1 MKCFRLTVL
10 FLSLAACLCLWCN
23 AADETF
29 SAPDGSYQLAFTENA
44 DGTLTLSSCSK
55 GNGEA
60 TNVSIPAEV
69 NGKAVAVIGKEAFYQ
84 CTYTG
89 TLTIPEGIRVIEAY
103 AFRSAKFTGTLT
115 LPDNLT
121 TLNSNA
127 FASCTGLSG
136 DLKIPGTVKNIASS
150 AFSSCSKLAS
160 ITLGEGVETIGEY
173 AFSGCTAASGA
184 LCLPST
190 LQKIGANAFYGCKAL
205 TEMTLP
211 SGLAEIGD
219 KAFYQCTGLSGDL
232 VIPGGVVSVGKQAF
246 YQCTG
251 LTGAITLNDG
261 VEHIGDQAFYNCYNA
276 AGALTLPSTLKSVG
290 ANAFYYCQKLT
301 GDLTLGKNLTTIGA
315 SAFSYCNNLSGHL
328 VIPDSVTSLGQGAFT
343 SCSGLTGV
351 TLPKGL
357 TSISASLFHNCS
369 GLTGELILPE
379 NLTSIGS
386 YAFFSCSGLT
396 GQLCIPH
403 SVTEIGSYAFYGCT
417 GFSGTLILPQ
427 DLQVLGEQ
435 SLCSL
440 TGMRGNVQWP
450 EGLTYLGNQ
459 ALPVCKE
466 IVFSPDFPDSVT
478 YIGSKNFYQSESL
491 SGQLHLP
498 ASLTEIG
505 DYAFGYCEGLH
516 GSLVIPDGLTTIGKQ
531 AFMFCTGLSGD
542 LILPPG
548 VTSVKV
554 SAFGGC
560 DGFSGTLKLP
570 YGITIGNG
578 AFSRVF
584 DTVWIPASLS
594 YQSVMYAFDAGKN
607 FTAMYYYGGTKDYLE
622 NTLGYTSYRN
632 YEYILYESYPALDL
646 TISNGEPVNCLVGED
661 FTLTAQYYNSQELAD
676 ITFVWSSSDTSLFR
690 LSEPENNAAANGF
703 SAKPSVTVTP
713 LAAGTGTITVT
724 GPAGLS
730 DTITVTVS
738 DRKILSFRPAE
749 KQSAT
754 EPNPIPLNK
763 SISLTFRYETAGN
776 AADEWQEIQWKVLSG
791 GDGLS
796 EVTLGTAQAVIVDT
810 HTADVTASVTGT
822 VEGTPVTVTLTGPG
836 GCTAAV
842 QVVVTGDKILFLNED
857 KTVPA
862 DDEKAM
868 YSVSTGDQFQIFLQ
882 YETQAEAQV
891 VETLFG
897 SMKWIQSTE
906 DFMIHPDDLAANAG
920 DAVHRNSTVAD
931 PVKVEYNLV
940 KDGVYQIE
948 ATIAAALEGACG
960 LKVQIGDYVTDTC
973 AVLSAF
979 DSERYL
985 AYLLQD
991 TRITTSVDAYALL
1004 RGETPATAIL
1014 DVLQEQDGYLGA
1026 SFFWQKMKAVFD
1038 ALEKPSSIYDLS
1050 VKEEDLYYG
1059 MLLEILSDSVQEH
1072 KNAAILNTVKFGTD
1086 VATSI
1091 TDCHKMLKGLNSEL
1105 PSLDLYL
1112 DTFELDQLA
1121 ELYESKHTVIKN
1133 ISSVTNRVDQ
1143 FSSTAKGAGELID
1156 RFSASI
1162 MLKGISDAN
1171 LALLKQMLVECDNYE
1186 NTDALEKALEKCI
1199 AQVEESCSDGIVSIM
1214 AGSAAAN
1221 GVKAV
1226 GTLVD
1231 NWWGKLIDKVKV
1243 SHPVA
1248 AMVYTG
1254 YHSGT
1259 TLSNLLY
1266 STDATLEEY
1275 YRMAAMQDIKT
1286 VARAAHNTLS
1296 ENWDDDPAAYLAAFK
1311 ALFHIHLLDC
1321 DYALQYADTLDDAL
1335 RSKVKE
1341 AWGDTDFDTA
1351 EAAFTS
1357 YRNNIET
1364 MYYAYQVLWL
1374 DYVDTDYP
1382 GVLLNDTYESVFAD
1396 ILPVERK
1403 VFFACPVEIHVMD
1416 GEEEVAC
1423 ISNDSIY
1430 TSTDDITVALDGD
1443 QKGVIFL
1450 NGAEYTLRIVGT
1462 DEGTM
1467 DVTDICYS
1475 DGVPSRRLEYNDLP
1489 VVAQGEYLSK
1499 RFHVLLDDDGD
1510 SVQADCD
1517 SQDSAEYT
1525 LSVIS
1530 GQADVSSVRAG
1541 QNVSVLAVV
1550 PEGYIFAGWLC
1561 DHEEAVLE
1569 DPSDPVTTLRMP
1581 AGNVTLTAQLKV
1593 LETPEDRL
1601 TLTDE
1606 EGFVLREIPETTF
1619 SLQVTCGTTGFLA
1632 AYDADGKM
1640 LSVQIPVSV
1649 EGVAA
1654 AQLDNTEGAIARIA
1668 LFRVANLQNPVPEGP
1683 VLEITAN

>member
-1 MKCFRLTVL
+1 MKRFRLTVL
-10 FLSLAACLCLWCN
+10 LLSLAACLCFWCN
-23 AADETF
+23 AADYTF
-29 SAPDGSYQLAFTENA
+29 SAPDGSYQLTFTENT
-44 DGTLTLSSCSK
+44 DGTLTLSRSTK

-60 TNVSIPAEV
+60 TNVVIPAAVE
-69 NGKAVAVIGKEAFYQ
+69 GKPVTVIGKEAFDR

-89 TLTIPEGIRVIEAY
+89 TLTLPEGIRVIEAY
-103 AFRSAKFTGTLT
+103 AFRSAKFTGALT
-115 LPDNLT
+115 LPDCLT
-121 TLNSNA
+121 NLNSHA
-127 FASCTGLSG
+127 FAACTGLSG
-136 DLKIPGTVKNIASS
+136 DLKIPGTVKIIASD
-150 AFSSCSKLAS
+150 AFRSCSKLES

-173 AFSGCTAASGA
+173 AFSGCTAASGT
-184 LCLPST
+184 LSLPST
-190 LQKIGANAFYGCKAL
+190 LQKIGASAFSGCKAL
-205 TEMTLP
+205 TGVTLP
-211 SGLAEIGD
+211 SGLTEIGD
-219 KAFYQCTGLSGDL
+219 MAFYQCTGLSGDL
-232 VIPGGVVSVGKQAF
+232 AIPGGVASVGKQAF
-246 YQCTG
+246 YQCRG

-261 VEHIGDQAFYNCYNA
+261 VEHIGDEAFYYCYSA
-276 AGALTLPSTLKSVG
+276 AGALTLPSTLKSIG
-290 ANAFYYCQKLT
+290 SNAFYYCQKLT
-301 GDLTLGKNLTTIGA
+301 GDLTLGENLTTIGN
-315 SAFSYCNNLSGHL
+315 SAFAYCNNLGGHL
-328 VIPDSVTSLGQGAFT
+328 VIPDSITSLGQGAFT
-343 SCSGLTGV
+343 GCSGLTGV
-351 TLPKGL
+351 TLPKDL
-357 TSISASLFHNCS
+357 TYISASLFSNCS

-396 GQLCIPH
+396 GQLCIPD

-417 GFSGTLILPQ
+417 GFTGTLKLPQ

-440 TGMRGNVQWP
+440 TGMHGNVKWP

-478 YIGSKNFYQSESL
+478 YIGSKNFYRSETL

-498 ASLTEIG
+498 ANLTEIG
-505 DYAFGYCEGLH
+505 DYAFGYCAGLR
-516 GSLVIPDGLTTIGKQ
+516 GSLVIPDGLTTIGRG
-531 AFMFCTGLSGD
+531 AFMSCTGLSGD

-548 VTSVKV
+548 VTSVKQ

-560 DGFSGTLKLP
+560 DRFSGTLKLP
-570 YGITIGNG
+570 YGITIERG

-594 YQSVMYAFDAGKN
+594 YQSVMHAFGAGKTS
-607 FTAMYYYGGTKDYLE
+607 TAMYYYGGTKDYLE
-622 NTLGYTSYRN
+622 NTLGFTSYTN
-632 YEYILYESYPALDL
+632 YEYIQYESYPALDL
-646 TISNGEPVNCLVGED
+646 TISNGESTNCLVGED
-661 FTLTAQYYNSQELAD
+661 FTLTAQYYNSQALAD
-676 ITFVWSSSDTSLFR
+676 ITFDWSSSDTALFR
-690 LSEPENNAAANGF
+690 LSAPENNAAANGF

-763 SISLTFRYETAGN
+763 GISLTFRYETAGN
-776 AADEWQEIQWKVLSG
+776 AADEWQEIQWEVLSG
-791 GDGLS
+791 GEGLS
-796 EVTLGTAQAVIVDT
+796 EVTVGPAQAVMVDT
-810 HTADVTASVTGT
+810 HTADVTATVTGIAEGDPIT
-822 VEGTPVTVTLTGPG
+822 VALTGPG
-836 GCTAAV
+836 GCVASV
-842 QVVVTGDKILFLNED
+842 QVVVTGDRIRFLNAD

-868 YSVSTGDQFQIFLQ
+868 YSASTGQQFRIFLQ
-882 YETQAEAQV
+882 YETQAEDVV

-897 SMKWIQSTE
+897 SMKWVQSTE

-920 DAVHRNSTVAD
+920 NAVHRNSTAAH
-931 PVKVEYNLV
+931 PVKIEYTLVE
-940 KDGVYQIE
+940 DGVYQIE
-948 ATIAAALEGACG
+948 ATFAAALEGACG
-960 LKVQIGDYVTDTC
+960 LEVQVGTYATDAC

-985 AYLLQD
+985 AGLLRD
-991 TRITTSVDAYALL
+991 AKIPTTNDAYTILH
-1004 RGETPATAIL
+1004 GETPATAIL
-1014 DVLQEQDGYLGA
+1014 NVLQEQDGYLGT
-1026 SFFWQKMKAVFD
+1026 SFVWQNMKAMFD
-1038 ALEKPSSIYDLS
+1038 ALEKPSGIYDLA

-1059 MLLEILSDSVQEH
+1059 MLLEILSGSVREH

-1091 TDCHKMLKGLNSEL
+1091 TDCHKMLYGLNAEI
-1105 PSLDLYL
+1105 PSLDLYR
-1112 DTFELDQLA
+1112 DRFELDQLV

-1143 FSSTAKGAGELID
+1143 FSSTAKGTGELID

-1162 MLKGISDAN
+1162 LLKGIGDAN
-1171 LALLKQMLVECDNYE
+1171 LALLEQMLAECDNYE

-1199 AQVEESCSDGIVSIM
+1199 AQVKASDIASIM

-1296 ENWDDDPAAYLAAFK
+1296 ENWDNDPAAYLAAFK

-1341 AWGDTDFDTA
+1341 AWGDTRFDTA
-1351 EAAFTS
+1351 EAAFSS

-1403 VFFACPVEIHVMD
+1403 VFFACPVEIHVMY
-1416 GEEEVAC
+1416 GKEEVAC
-1423 ISNDSIY
+1423 VSGDSLY
-1430 TSTDDITVALDGD
+1430 TNTDDITVTLDGD
-1443 QKGVIFL
+1443 QKGVIFR
-1450 NGAEYTLRIVGT
+1450 NDAVYTLRIVGT

-1467 DVTDICYS
+1467 DVTDIRYS

-1489 VVAQGEYLSK
+1489 VTAQGEYLSK
-1499 RFHVLLDDDGD
+1499 RFHVLMDDDGD
-1510 SVQADCD
+1510 SIQADCD
-1517 SQDSAEYT
+1517 SQDSPEYT

-1530 GQADVSSVRAG
+1530 GQADASAVRAG
-1541 QNVSVLAVV
+1541 QNVSVSAVV

-1561 DHEEAVLE
+1561 DHGEAVLT
-1569 DPSDPVTTLRMP
+1569 DPNSPVTTLRMP

-1593 LETPEDRL
+1593 LKVPEDRL

-1606 EGFVLREIPETTF
+1606 KGFVLRELPETTF

-1640 LSVQIPVSV
+1640 LSVQIPVSE
-1649 EGVAA
+1649 EGVVA
-1654 AQLDNTEGAIARIA
+1654 AQLDNTDGAIARIA